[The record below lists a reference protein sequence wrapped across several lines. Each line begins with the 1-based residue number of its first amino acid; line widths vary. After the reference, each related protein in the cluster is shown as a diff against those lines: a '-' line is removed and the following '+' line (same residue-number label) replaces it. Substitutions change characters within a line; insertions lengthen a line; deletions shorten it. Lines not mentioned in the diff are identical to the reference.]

1 MPDLMVAAASTFTGV
16 LGAGAVLILGG
27 ALRVDAARRP
37 ALRVSTASIREAI
50 HLDKGRSWLESELHR
65 GGWRESPERVAAF
78 AIALSGCLAILGTT
92 GASTMPGGAAAVIGL
107 FGALA
112 GLFLP
117 WLALRSEE
125 RRVGQV

>member
-37 ALRVSTASIREAI
+37 ASRVSVASMREAF

-78 AIALSGCLAILGTT
+78 AIALSACLAILGTT
-92 GASTMPGGAAAVIGL
+92 GASTMPGSAAAAIGP
-107 FGALA
+107 FGSVARL
-112 GLFLP
+112 LLP
-117 WLALRSEE
+117 
-125 RRVGQV
+125 